1 MFDSFYMQIQCEVY
15 YREWEFLEWCEAME
29 EVYGK
34 EENRQENV

>member
-1 MFDSFYMQIQCEVY
+1 MFDSFDMQIQCEEY
-15 YREWEFLEWCEAME
+15 YREWEFLERCEAME